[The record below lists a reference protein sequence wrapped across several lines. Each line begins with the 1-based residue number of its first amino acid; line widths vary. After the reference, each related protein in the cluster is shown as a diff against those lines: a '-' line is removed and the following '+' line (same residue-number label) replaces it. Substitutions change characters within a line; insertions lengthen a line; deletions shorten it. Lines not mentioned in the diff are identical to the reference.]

1 MKTSYLLLVLVSVA
15 GKAFSQ
21 CAVYGPNLIPNPSFE
36 LTNASCTGADN
47 QLYVDQS
54 PVQNWIGTDP
64 LSSAG
69 STPDITRN
77 DATVCGSLVNAA
89 NNTCFTGTKKMGF
102 FVYTSGSGREY
113 VQAQL
118 TSNLIAGRTY
128 CFSMDVRSRYGAAG
142 NVILNT
148 DGIGAHFRNSGA
160 INIQTMN
167 GGSQFLG
174 PGSTINATP
183 QVQQPAGI
191 VITNACTT
199 VTGTFVAAGGESRVI
214 IGNFR
219 NNAST
224 TLSGA
229 GSSSYMYIDNLSLYE
244 VNPLPIEL
252 LSFTAGCADEKVQL
266 NWITESERDND
277 FFTIEKSC
285 DGLSFEKVATI
296 PGAGNSSVQQH
307 YSLSDPK
314 PCQGTSYYRL
324 SQTDFNGNM
333 EVFDLVSVSCG
344 TVGEAL
350 LYPNPASTSF
360 SLTGNLNAK
369 DQLKLYSAN
378 GELVRDFSEQL
389 IEAKSLLTIDV
400 RNISPGVYLLQLSGE
415 SFAPVNYKLV
425 IQH

>member
-1 MKTSYLLLVLVSVA
+1 MKTSYLLLVLLVSA
-15 GKAFSQ
+15 KALSQ
-21 CAVYGPNLIPNPSFE
+21 CPVYGPNLIPNPSFE
-36 LTNASCTGADN
+36 LTNAFCTGTDN

-64 LSSAG
+64 LSSGG

-77 DATVCGSLVNAA
+77 DATVCGSIVNAA
-89 NNTCFTGTKKMGF
+89 NNTCFTGTKKLGL
-102 FVYTSGSGREY
+102 FVYTSSSGREY
-113 VQAQL
+113 IQAQL
-118 TSNLIAGRTY
+118 TSNLVAGRTY

-142 NVILNT
+142 NVLLNT

-167 GGSQFLG
+167 GGNQFLG

-199 VTGTFVAAGGESRVI
+199 VTGTFVAAGGESRIV

-229 GSSSYMYIDNLSLYE
+229 GSSAYMYVDNLTLYE

-252 LSFTAGCADEKVQL
+252 LSFNATCAEEKVQL
-266 NWITESERDND
+266 VWTTESERDND

-285 DGLSFEKVATI
+285 DGFSFEKVATI
-296 PGAGNSSVQQH
+296 PGAGNSSVTQH
-307 YSLSDPK
+307 YSLPDPQ
-314 PCQGTSYYRL
+314 PCHGTGYYRL
-324 SQTDFNGNM
+324 SQTDYNGNR
-333 EVFDLVSVSCG
+333 EVFDLVTVSCG
-344 TVGEAL
+344 NATEAL

-360 SLTGNLNAK
+360 SLMGNLNAK
-369 DQLKLYSAN
+369 DQLQLFSSN
-378 GELVRDFSEQL
+378 GELVRDFSNQL
-389 IEAKSLLTIDV
+389 EGAKTMLTVDV
-400 RNISPGVYLLQLSGE
+400 RGISPGVYLLRLAGE
-415 SFAPVNYKLV
+415 GSDPIIYKLA
-425 IQH
+425 IQQ

>member
-1 MKTSYLLLVLVSVA
+1 MKTSYLLLVLLVTT
-15 GKAFSQ
+15 KAFSQ

-36 LTNASCTGADN
+36 LTTAFCTGTDN

-54 PVQNWIGTDP
+54 PVQNWLGTDP
-64 LSSAG
+64 LSVGG

-102 FVYTSGSGREY
+102 FVYTSGGGREY

-128 CFSMDVRSRYGAAG
+128 CFSMEVRSRYGGAG
-142 NVILNT
+142 NVLLNT
-148 DGIGAHFRNSGA
+148 DGVGAHFRNSGV

-167 GGSQFLG
+167 GGAQFLG

-183 QVQQPAGI
+183 QVQQPTGI
-191 VITNACTT
+191 VITNACTA

-229 GSSSYMYIDNLSLYE
+229 GSSSYMYIDNLTLYE

-252 LSFTAGCADEKVQL
+252 LSFNANCAEEKVQL
-266 NWITESERDND
+266 AWTTESERDND
-277 FFTIEKSC
+277 YFTIEKSC
-285 DGLSFEKVATI
+285 DGFAFEKVASI
-296 PGAGNSSVQQH
+296 PGAGNSSTMQQ
-307 YSLSDPK
+307 YTLTDPE
-314 PCQGTSYYRL
+314 PCGGTSYYRL
-324 SQTDFNGNM
+324 SQTDYNGNM

-344 TVGEAL
+344 NATEAL

-360 SLTGNLNAK
+360 TLMGNLNAK
-369 DQLKLYSAN
+369 DQLQLFSAN
-378 GELVRDFSEQL
+378 GELVSDFSDQL
-389 IEAKSLLTIDV
+389 NGAKTLLTVDV
-400 RNISPGVYLLQLSGE
+400 RGISSGVYLLRLAGE
-415 SFAPVNYKLV
+415 GSDPITYKLI
-425 IQH
+425 IQD

>member
-167 GGSQFLG
+167 GDSQNLG
-174 PGSTINATP
+174 PGSTNNTTP
-183 QVQQPAGI
+183 QEQQPEGI
-191 VITNACTT
+191 V
-199 VTGTFVAAGGESRVI
+199 
-214 IGNFR
+214 
-219 NNAST
+219 
-224 TLSGA
+224 
-229 GSSSYMYIDNLSLYE
+229 D
-244 VNPLPIEL
+244 
-252 LSFTAGCADEKVQL
+252 
-266 NWITESERDND
+266 TE
-277 FFTIEKSC
+277 
-285 DGLSFEKVATI
+285 
-296 PGAGNSSVQQH
+296 
-307 YSLSDPK
+307 
-314 PCQGTSYYRL
+314 
-324 SQTDFNGNM
+324 
-333 EVFDLVSVSCG
+333 
-344 TVGEAL
+344 
-350 LYPNPASTSF
+350 
-360 SLTGNLNAK
+360 
-369 DQLKLYSAN
+369 
-378 GELVRDFSEQL
+378 
-389 IEAKSLLTIDV
+389 
-400 RNISPGVYLLQLSGE
+400 
-415 SFAPVNYKLV
+415 
-425 IQH
+425 